1 MSYRERWAGF
11 DDRRAGITA
20 VAASLPDAR
29 MTTDDLQRRIEESSS
44 VTFPDMLFT
53 RLSGIVERRVATPSE
68 QASTLA
74 VAAARELFASSEVSP
89 GDIDLLLF
97 SSASRDVAEPATAHI
112 VQHELGTSAHAFDI
126 ANACNSFLNGI
137 DTARAFVLPG
147 RAQRALVVT
156 GETPTRVM
164 RMQVGGLDQV
174 RTSLAGYTF
183 GDGGAAVLV
192 EPVASGG
199 IQHVVTAT
207 ASEYWEVG
215 GIAGGGSRYPRS
227 EEHTYFHGNG
237 SELREVFERFGQD
250 ALDRLRKETGYDWDD
265 YDRILVHQVT
275 MSYLDRFAEFTG
287 APREKMVVTLPE
299 LGNLASATLGVQLAR
314 INTELASGSR
324 VLFVGLGAGAS
335 IMMMVWEKS

>member
-1 MSYRERWAGF
+1 VAWDE
-11 DDRRAGITA
+11 RRAGITA
-20 VAASLPDAR
+20 VAASLPEAR
-29 MTTDDLQRRIEESSS
+29 MTTADLQRRIEESSQ
-44 VTFPDMLFT
+44 VTFPANVFA
-53 RLSGIVERRVATPSE
+53 RLSGIRERRVATPEE

-74 VAAARELFASSEVSP
+74 VTAARELLRTSGVDP
-89 GDIDLLLF
+89 QDIDLLLF
-97 SSASRDVAEPATAHI
+97 SSASRDVTEPATAHI

-137 DTARAFVLPG
+137 DTARAFVLAG
-147 RAQRALVVT
+147 RARRVLVVT

-164 RMQVGGLDQV
+164 RLKVGGLDQV
-174 RTSLAGYTF
+174 RDSLAGYTF

-192 EPVASGG
+192 EPVTTGG

-215 GIAGGGSRYPRS
+215 GIAGGGSRHPRS

-275 MSYLDRFAEFTG
+275 LSYLDRFAEFTG
-287 APREKMVVTLPE
+287 APKEKMVVTLPE

-314 INTELASGSR
+314 INADLRTGQR